1 MASKTKKSQT
11 QLSVEDVG
19 AVSDAT
25 INSLDQE
32 IRLAEAQPGDIEAL
46 ESASDTAQETLSLVE
61 RELAALEEITL
72 IQEESI
78 RRQQAEIIFNNRF
91 MQSYTQQLTNV
102 PERLLQNPAFTHE
115 PITYYA
121 TMTAQLEELVTQ
133 LIAKLEDTQTAQAT
147 QTQSSLVDRKSQL
160 LAILNP
166 NNTFPGPHVTVTQLA
181 AAANTN
187 NRNISSILSG
197 IRSLGYAIAT
207 DELGR
212 KYITSYTP
220 NVSQRGAATSVG
232 RSTTQTTQ
240 TTQLIT
246 SDQLLKSMV

>member
-1 MASKTKKSQT
+1 MASKSKKSQT

-19 AVSDAT
+19 AVSDVT
-25 INSLDQE
+25 ISPLDQE
-32 IRLAEAQPGDIEAL
+32 VRLAEAHPGDIEAL
-46 ESASDTAQETLSLVE
+46 ESALDTAQETLSLVE
-61 RELAALEEITL
+61 RELSALEEITL
-72 IQEESI
+72 VQEESI
-78 RRQQAEIIFNNRF
+78 RRQQAEITFNNRF

-133 LIAKLEDTQTAQAT
+133 LITKLEDTQTTQVT
-147 QTQSSLVDRKSQL
+147 QTQSSLVNRKSQL

-166 NNTFPGPHVTVTQLA
+166 NNANTFPGPHVAVTQLA
-181 AAANTN
+181 AAASTN

-220 NVSQRGAATSVG
+220 NVSQRGAATSAG
-232 RSTTQTTQ
+232 RSSTSTSQI
-240 TTQLIT
+240 IT
-246 SDQLLKSMV
+246 PDQLLKNIV